1 MNQDNGSTQKPA
13 SKTEKTYH
21 LQLVWPHR
29 AQILLAISLSGALL
43 SIVIQIALT
52 ALSHDDIGFVTGAR
66 LAGAVFLAIMAL
78 IFQFIGIRKMS
89 AMTTENAQVYIKNI
103 DDDQTAIIVLAII
116 GCVGSII
123 APLLTCS
130 ICLNKESSIVED
142 LAELVIIALNILS
155 YLVMPIA
162 IKNFV
167 RRASNEM
174 DSANKKLNNSS
185 NTQ

>member
-1 MNQDNGSTQKPA
+1 MNQDNDSTQKPA

-78 IFQFIGIRKMS
+78 ILQFIGIRKMS

-130 ICLNKESSIVED
+130 ICLKESSIVED

>member
-1 MNQDNGSTQKPA
+1 
-13 SKTEKTYH
+13 
-21 LQLVWPHR
+21 
-29 AQILLAISLSGALL
+29 
-43 SIVIQIALT
+43 
-52 ALSHDDIGFVTGAR
+52 
-66 LAGAVFLAIMAL
+66 
-78 IFQFIGIRKMS
+78 MS

-130 ICLNKESSIVED
+130 ICLKESSIVED

-174 DSANKKLNNSS
+174 DSVNKKLNNSS